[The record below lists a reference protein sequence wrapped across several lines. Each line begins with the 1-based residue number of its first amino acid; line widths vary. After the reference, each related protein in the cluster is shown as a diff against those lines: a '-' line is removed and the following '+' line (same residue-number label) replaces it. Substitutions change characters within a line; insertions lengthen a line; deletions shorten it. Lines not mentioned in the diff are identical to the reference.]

1 MSRLEELKAEKA
13 RREQERT
20 QEPSAY
26 PEKQGPTTSLDVG
39 QVPTVDPTAPAPSP
53 TPIPQAPA
61 APQPASRLEAL
72 KQERD
77 RRNANRTVIQEMH
90 PDAYP
95 YRGEIKRYLDRPDQ
109 FAAALK
115 QKLPQHDVQVID
127 GQVVIRR
134 QDEPNYKVLDPAFLS
149 GGIKEFGKD
158 VLDFGYDI
166 GTLPAT
172 IGATA
177 AGAAAGSL
185 AGPVGAVVGG
195 ALGAGLSE
203 GAVETG
209 RQTIAQKKNFRQEY
223 DESQIALATALGT
236 VAGPVVGA
244 VAGAGKAAGRSIYR
258 GMLSLFPKKGSFV
271 NRQVQKTIGIKLN
284 NLSKLATRAEKDANN
299 VAGDHLQTA
308 VNNIRDT
315 AQKTRIINGKQTN
328 LLSGSAQ
335 KRTQKIQASVKQTR
349 NEMKDLFK
357 NMEKMDGASFS
368 PKIVTRINKA
378 LNPKSYK
385 GVTYSTDAKIV
396 NRMIQDSVDQAAG
409 ATFNKKT
416 IDNLRPDQIYSLIKN
431 IRGSA
436 FVDEK
441 LSHRAKD
448 MLIQTSD
455 ELLADYKA
463 ALRGLEATGDL
474 PPGIAA
480 QLDALD
486 LELYTLDI
494 MNKAI
499 KKKAAGTFITPD
511 KGELDS
517 AVTGMASV
525 FGYQMGGYALSL
537 IASIVAGSG
546 IGALSDVFS
555 RTVAQR
561 GAPAIAREAAKRGL
575 LRKGFSAAGQAAQIQ
590 TAREIRNAYSDPKTR
605 DFSFRVG
612 NEAQASTLPIDQGLD
627 QGAREE
633 NIEKL
638 NPVLRKKA
646 RMANAIY
653 DTLKTSAEENE
664 LPESAIPIMLRMINA
679 ESNFNPVIGRTEPT
693 GETSIGLGQM
703 MPKTA
708 IDLGFKPEDRF
719 DPTKSA
725 EMTAA
730 YFGKLYKEAKQVIAQ
745 SPLKGKAK
753 QWHAF
758 ALTAMSYNGG
768 GSYMSQDTLKRLIK
782 GTRSTYRPKGK
793 PDPREHTPWYLPK
806 VFYGLVEL
814 SKEQSK
820 SREIARL
827 AGKGEADQKI
837 LKDYKANM
845 KPIMEALGI
854 NMSQLKQMLN
864 SKADY

>member
-13 RREQERT
+13 RREQERAG

-26 PEKQGPTTSLDVG
+26 PEKQGATTSLGVG
-39 QVPTVDPTAPAPSP
+39 EVPMVDPTAP
-53 TPIPQAPA
+53 TPMPQAPT
-61 APQPASRLEAL
+61 APPPASRLDAL

-77 RRNANRTVIQEMH
+77 RRNASRTVIQEMH

-109 FAAALK
+109 FAEALK
-115 QKLPQHDVQVID
+115 QKLPQHDVQVRD

-149 GGIKEFGKD
+149 GGVKEFGRD
-158 VLDFGYDI
+158 VADFGYDI
-166 GTLPAT
+166 ATLPAT

-244 VAGAGKAAGRSIYR
+244 IAGAGKAAGRSIYR
-258 GMLSLFPKKGSFV
+258 GIQALLPKKEGTFI
-271 NRQVQKTIGIKLN
+271 NRQVQKTVGVKLN

-299 VAGDHLQTA
+299 KAGDHLQTA
-308 VNNIRDT
+308 VDNLRNT
-315 AQKTRIINGKQTN
+315 AQKTRTINGKQTN
-328 LLSGSAQ
+328 LLSGSSQVRAQ
-335 KRTQKIQASVKQTR
+335 KVQSAVKQTR
-349 NEMKDLFK
+349 NDMKDLFK

-385 GVTYSTDAKIV
+385 GVTYSTDAKVV
-396 NRMIQDSVDQAAG
+396 NRLIQDAVDQAAG
-409 ATFNKKT
+409 ATFNKKN

-431 IRGSA
+431 IRGAA

-448 MLIQTSD
+448 MIIQTSD
-455 ELLADYKA
+455 ELLVDYKA
-463 ALRGLEATGDL
+463 ALKGLEATGDL
-474 PPGIAA
+474 PPGTAA

-494 MNKAI
+494 INKGM
-499 KKKAAGTFITPD
+499 KRKAAGKFITPERSD
-511 KGELDS
+511 LDS
-517 AVTGMASV
+517 AATGIASV
-525 FGYQMGGYALSL
+525 FGYQAGGYALSL
-537 IASIVAGSG
+537 IASIIAGSG
-546 IGALSDVFS
+546 IGAVSDFVT
-555 RTVAQR
+555 RGIAQR
-561 GAPAIAREAAKRGL
+561 GAPEIAKEAAKRGL
-575 LRKGFSAAGQAAQIQ
+575 LRKGFSATGQAAQLQ

-605 DFSFRVG
+605 DFNFRVG
-612 NEAQASTLPIDQGLD
+612 NEAQASTMQVDQGLD

-633 NIEKL
+633 NISKL
-638 NPVLRKKA
+638 REGLRKKA
-646 RMANAIY
+646 KMASAVY
-653 DTLKTSAEENE
+653 DTLKETAEKHE
-664 LPESAIPIMLRMINA
+664 LPQSAVPIMLRIINA
-679 ESNFNPVIGRTEPT
+679 ESNLNPVIGRTEKD
-693 GETSIGLGQM
+693 GQTSIGLGQM

-708 IDLGFKPEDRF
+708 TDLGFKLEDRF

-725 EMTAA
+725 EMTAT
-730 YFGKLYKEAKQVIAQ
+730 YFGKLYKEAIQTHPTCLLYT
-745 SPLKGKAK
+745 SPSPRDRQK
-753 QWHAF
+753 
-758 ALTAMSYNGG
+758 
-768 GSYMSQDTLKRLIK
+768 
-782 GTRSTYRPKGK
+782 YRMP
-793 PDPREHTPWYLPK
+793 
-806 VFYGLVEL
+806 
-814 SKEQSK
+814 SS
-820 SREIARL
+820 A
-827 AGKGEADQKI
+827 
-837 LKDYKANM
+837 
-845 KPIMEALGI
+845 
-854 NMSQLKQMLN
+854 
-864 SKADY
+864 